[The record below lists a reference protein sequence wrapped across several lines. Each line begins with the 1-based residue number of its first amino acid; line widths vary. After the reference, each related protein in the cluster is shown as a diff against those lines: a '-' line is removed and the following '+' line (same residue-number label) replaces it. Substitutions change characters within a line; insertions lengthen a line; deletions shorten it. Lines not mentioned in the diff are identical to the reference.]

1 MEKEAKNHCR
11 VEDTGERILPDSY
24 SKNTKKVR
32 RSRAQVGKVA
42 LGS

>member
-1 MEKEAKNHCR
+1 MEKEAKNDRR
-11 VEDTGERILPDSY
+11 VEDIGERILPDSY

-32 RSRAQVGKVA
+32 GSRAQVGVVA